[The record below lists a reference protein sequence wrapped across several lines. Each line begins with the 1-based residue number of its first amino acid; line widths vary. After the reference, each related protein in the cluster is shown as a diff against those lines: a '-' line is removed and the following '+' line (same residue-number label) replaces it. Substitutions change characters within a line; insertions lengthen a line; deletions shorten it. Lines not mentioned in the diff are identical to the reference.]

1 MVKGR
6 PYGFL
11 SSVPRSK
18 NRGLISCA
26 FREAMIAQTS
36 VSPIHL
42 PPMRERKIEWQ
53 DDTHNGKP
61 IAIQADGSPSSGNYV
76 LQLVGNF

>member
-1 MVKGR
+1 
-6 PYGFL
+6 
-11 SSVPRSK
+11 
-18 NRGLISCA
+18 
-26 FREAMIAQTS
+26 MIAQTS